1 MTYRPKRLW
10 PVFTTGLVLLLLTS
24 LVRGVCWVLASD
36 HMQSGHHDGD
46 NNTPGEAI
54 GADLQH
60 KAWSIYQGTGTAAL
74 VIVGV
79 TVLWTVIVVCIN
91 RRARQ

>member
-1 MTYRPKRLW
+1 MTDHPKRLW
-10 PVFTTGLVLLLLTS
+10 PVFTTGLALLLLTS

-54 GADLQH
+54 GASLRH
-60 KAWSIYQGTGTAAL
+60 KAWSVYQGTATAAL
-74 VIVGV
+74 AIVGV
-79 TVLWTVIVVCIN
+79 TVLWAAIVVWVN